1 MESIRMKKLFI
12 LTLLLGVLAACG
24 SGGTNETDSSEK
36 QTKVSSSVETSSSK
50 KKSELKEVDFQL
62 EGTKYKVKI
71 LDNWEVLQDEE
82 FAFSASDE
90 ETTDGLMIYGLKKTD
105 VDGFDTFK
113 NKIRE
118 QITSTEEF
126 QINEE
131 TVKEEPYQTTH
142 YKGVLYDLTGNSEGM
157 NGKVRF
163 YILETETDYVVIN
176 MIGLPSFFERNS
188 EVVDEMLNSFVVV

>member
-1 MESIRMKKLFI
+1 
-12 LTLLLGVLAACG
+12 
-24 SGGTNETDSSEK
+24 
-36 QTKVSSSVETSSSK
+36 
-50 KKSELKEVDFQL
+50 
-62 EGTKYKVKI
+62 
-71 LDNWEVLQDEE
+71 
-82 FAFSASDE
+82 
-90 ETTDGLMIYGLKKTD
+90 MIYGLKKTD

-176 MIGLPSFFERNS
+176 MIGLPSFLRGTAKLL
-188 EVVDEMLNSFVVV
+188 MRC